1 MVLPLQVT
9 DSFFLRTFSVLLE
22 SVSFELQ
29 FLRLNETL
37 FLICSLLH
45 FFFWLTEYKSF
56 LS

>member
-1 MVLPLQVT
+1 MVLPSQVA

-45 FFFWLTEYKSF
+45 FFFF
-56 LS
+56 LVDRI